1 MSTYKRIKDLEQLK
15 KRAAKGPIEVFLLL
29 NFGLRSSKDL
39 SYNKETDTWSIFNY
53 IDDTSQTL
61 KTEELSDNTNI
72 IEALE
77 KKALYQY

>member
-15 KRAAKGPIEVFLLL
+15 KKAAKGSIEVFLML
-29 NFGLRSSKDL
+29 NFGIRSSKDL
-39 SYNKETDTWSIFNY
+39 SYNEKTDTWSIFNY
-53 IDDTSQTL
+53 IDDTLQTL
-61 KTEELSDNTNI
+61 KTEELANNTNI

>member
-15 KRAAKGPIEVFLLL
+15 KKAAKGSIEVFLML
-29 NFGLRSSKDL
+29 NFGIRSSKDL
-39 SYNKETDTWSIFNY
+39 SYNEKTDTWSIFNY
-53 IDDTSQTL
+53 IDDTLQTL
-61 KTEELSDNTNI
+61 KTEELADNTNI